1 MDTTTLA
8 SLVRREVL
16 TLSAVTIGLVLAF
29 FAL

>member
-1 MDTTTLA
+1 MDTTTFV

-16 TLSAVTIGLVLAF
+16 TLAAVMLGLVLAF

>member
-8 SLVRREVL
+8 SLVRREVV
-16 TLSAVTIGLVLAF
+16 TLSVVMLGLVLAF